1 MAWHLIY
8 HPDVQQDLIR
18 LGSAAA
24 NRVLDVIEERIR
36 DGEPDKLGKPLR
48 GALAGCRRIRT
59 RNTRI
64 DLTAWNAIIGLR
76 NRIVHDYL
84 NLDMDR
90 VLQVVSE
97 RRHHFI
103 RAFLVS

>member
-1 MAWHLIY
+1 MAWQLIY

-59 RNTRI
+59 GNTRI
-64 DLTAWNAIIGLR
+64 VYKVDGLAIQVLIIAVGARRDEEVYDLA
-76 NRIVHDYL
+76 NRRL
-84 NLDMDR
+84 
-90 VLQVVSE
+90 
-97 RRHHFI
+97 
-103 RAFLVS
+103 

>member
-1 MAWHLIY
+1 MAWRLIY

-48 GALAGCRRIRT
+48 GALAGYRRIRT
-59 RNTRI
+59 GNTRI
-64 DLTAWNAIIGLR
+64 VYKVDGLAVQVLIIAVGARRDEEIYDLA
-76 NRIVHDYL
+76 NR
-84 NLDMDR
+84 R
-90 VLQVVSE
+90 V
-97 RRHHFI
+97 
-103 RAFLVS
+103 

>member
-1 MAWHLIY
+1 MAWQLIY

-36 DGEPDKLGKPLR
+36 DGEPVKLGKPLR

-59 RNTRI
+59 GNTRI
-64 DLTAWNAIIGLR
+64 VYKVDGLAIQVLIIAVGSRRDEEVYDLA
-76 NRIVHDYL
+76 NRRL
-84 NLDMDR
+84 
-90 VLQVVSE
+90 
-97 RRHHFI
+97 
-103 RAFLVS
+103 

>member
-1 MAWHLIY
+1 MAWQLIY

-59 RNTRI
+59 GNTRI
-64 DLTAWNAIIGLR
+64 VYKVDGLAIQVLIIAVGSRRDEEVDDLA
-76 NRIVHDYL
+76 NRRL
-84 NLDMDR
+84 
-90 VLQVVSE
+90 
-97 RRHHFI
+97 
-103 RAFLVS
+103 